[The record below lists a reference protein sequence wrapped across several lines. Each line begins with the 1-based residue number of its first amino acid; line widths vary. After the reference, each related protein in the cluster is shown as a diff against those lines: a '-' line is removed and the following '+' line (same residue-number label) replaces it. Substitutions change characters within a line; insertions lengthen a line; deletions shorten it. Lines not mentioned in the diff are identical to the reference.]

1 MSSGLS
7 HMTFIVSELDKMTRI
22 LTEVLKAE
30 EVYGS
35 GQETFSLSEEKFFLV
50 GDVWIAIMKGAPLS
64 ERTYNHV
71 AFKIEEQDFEARL
84 AAIQSLGLEFKP
96 PRDRVE
102 GEGRSIYFYDT
113 DNHLFELHTGT
124 LEMRLESYRKILDE
138 RRAAQ

>member
-7 HMTFIVSELDKMTRI
+7 HMTFIISDLDNMTRI

-35 GQETFSLSEEKFFLV
+35 GQDSFSLSEEKFFLV

-64 ERTYNHV
+64 SAPTITLPSRSKNRTL
-71 AFKIEEQDFEARL
+71 RPG
-84 AAIQSLGLEFKP
+84 SLRSNRSALNS
-96 PRDRVE
+96 
-102 GEGRSIYFYDT
+102 GRRATASKAKAGPSTSTTPTIICSNCT
-113 DNHLFELHTGT
+113 PGT

>member
-7 HMTFIVSELDKMTRI
+7 HMTFIVSDLDKMTRI

-30 EVYGS
+30 EVYDS
-35 GQETFSLSEEKFFLV
+35 GQDTFSLSEEKFFLV
-50 GDVWIAIMKGAPLS
+50 GDVWIAIMKGTPLS

-71 AFKIEEQDFEARL
+71 AFKIEEQDFDARL
-84 AAIQSLGLEFKP
+84 IAIKSLGLEFKP

>member
-7 HMTFIVSELDKMTRI
+7 HITFIVRDLDKMTRI

-30 EVYGS
+30 EVYDS
-35 GQETFSLSEEKFFLV
+35 GQDTFSLSEEKFFLV

-71 AFKIEEQDFEARL
+71 AFKIKEQDFEARL
-84 AAIQSLGLEFKP
+84 AAIKSLGLEFKP